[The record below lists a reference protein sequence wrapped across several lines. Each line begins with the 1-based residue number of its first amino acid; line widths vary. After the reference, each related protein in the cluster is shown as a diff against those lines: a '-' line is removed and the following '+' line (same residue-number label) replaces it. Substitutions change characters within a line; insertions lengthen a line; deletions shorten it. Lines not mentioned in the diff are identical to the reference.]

1 MVFKIPATDI
11 IFVFFQHLHTL
22 QDLRLAFRLM
32 FACVLCL
39 SVCLCLFAC
48 ACPIYVSCLSVYLIR
63 TITHD
68 KLILLA
74 SNHLPCLPML
84 LSPFF
89 AASVYFYYYQLPLCV
104 CVCVCVC
111 VLACYVRQSV
121 CQSVYTPAA
130 VFHCL
135 SVGSY
140 SYFWRTPFI
149 SNFTLNF
156 SLITSYV

>member
-1 MVFKIPATDI
+1 MFKIPATDI

-39 SVCLCLFAC
+39 FAC

-63 TITHD
+63 TITQD

-74 SNHLPCLPML
+74 SNHLSCLPML

-104 CVCVCVC
+104 CVCVFVC
-111 VLACYVRQSV
+111 FGFLCASV
-121 CQSVYTPAA
+121 CQSVSIPLPLFFT
-130 VFHCL
+130 VCL
-135 SVGSY
+135 SDPILTSGEHPSY
-140 SYFWRTPFI
+140 Q
-149 SNFTLNF
+149 TLP
-156 SLITSYV
+156 

>member
-1 MVFKIPATDI
+1 M
-11 IFVFFQHLHTL
+11 FFQHLHTL

-111 VLACYVRQSV
+111 FGLLCASV
-121 CQSVYTPAA
+121 
-130 VFHCL
+130 CL
-135 SVGSY
+135 SVSLY
-140 SYFWRTPFI
+140 PCRC
-149 SNFTLNF
+149 F
-156 SLITSYV
+156 SLSVYRILFLFLANTLHIKLYLKLQSDHLVCVIIDHVFR